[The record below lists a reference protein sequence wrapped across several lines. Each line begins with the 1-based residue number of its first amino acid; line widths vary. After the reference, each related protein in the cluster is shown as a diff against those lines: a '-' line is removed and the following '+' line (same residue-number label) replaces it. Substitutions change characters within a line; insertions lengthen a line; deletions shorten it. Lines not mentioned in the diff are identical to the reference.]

1 MKILITLTLAILLA
15 IGIVKFDFLLFKI
28 ITIFSVIALILI
40 LVYLE

>member
-1 MKILITLTLAILLA
+1 MKILITLTLSILLA